1 MTSKTKT
8 MGAVAGSM
16 LLLGS
21 SALGFAATH
30 AEPAVADTATLGAE
44 VVSRDAQL
52 MGDKALVPI
61 VQGQFS
67 YDQAVVSPTHDI
79 SSVFVKA
86 AASLCASLPNYELP
100 AIEQAI
106 RVSAARG
113 PVLEAT
119 VSDMKDADGAQ
130 SYTMACAC
138 ASNLPGGG
146 AIGNADVEGVSLESI
161 AAMMGA

>member
-21 SALGFAATH
+21 SALGFAATQ
-30 AEPAVADTATLGAE
+30 AQPAVADVVTPE
-44 VVSRDAQL
+44 VEAASVEAQAGSDVAQVSVVA
-52 MGDKALVPI
+52 
-61 VQGQFS
+61 GQFS
-67 YDQAVVSPTHDI
+67 YDQAAVSATSDI
-79 SSVFVKA
+79 SNVFVKA
-86 AASLCASLPNYELP
+86 AASLCASLPNYEVP

-106 RVSAARG
+106 RVSVAGG
-113 PVLEAT
+113 PVIEAT
-119 VSDMKDADGAQ
+119 VSDMANAEGAQ

-146 AIGNADVEGVSLESI
+146 AIGNAEVEGVSLESI
-161 AAMMGA
+161 AAMMGE